1 MKRPFLTVL
10 FFIGLG
16 AILLGM
22 NLGFFDLGE
31 MSWTKLI
38 LPTLLIVMGASS
50 LDSYTKKDREGI
62 KLLWGLFTFAFG
74 SLIILGVLDL
84 FEFTYGDWLKLWPI
98 VLVAI
103 GLHQLFKTPAKTK
116 NKGKTIIY
124 SNWNKDE
131 ENNVKKKKRPIES
144 LQFKEQGW
152 EVVPMNRVVNIGSF
166 FFDFSKA
173 NIPMGE
179 TPIQLSGNVGDVKI
193 LVDEDVA
200 IKVTFKSN
208 VLSTDIL
215 DKKEN
220 GLRCEVDYESPGY
233 EEAERRVKLFVD
245 YHVLDAKIKRV

>member
-74 SLIILGVLDL
+74 SLIILSVLDL

-98 VLVAI
+98 ILVAI

>member
-98 VLVAI
+98 ILVAI